1 MDGGNN
7 GKPYLLMDDLGENPL
22 FSETPIYYISKKS
35 TNEIMGKSLLTLL
48 TLVDLD
54 HPPPPPSRISHSLQ
68 YGGDMKTKD
77 FIGSIYALLFRNCK
91 FLSAKI
97 NLLYGKILFCSEMI
111 HCSENCLI
119 NKSSPSCWSCQ
130 NDPSPNCPEK
140 TDQKQLHGKDWVQ
153 VEPQQ
158 LDTSKWF
165 NWETFG
171 ILSLKLT

>member
-1 MDGGNN
+1 
-7 GKPYLLMDDLGENPL
+7 
-22 FSETPIYYISKKS
+22 
-35 TNEIMGKSLLTLL
+35 
-48 TLVDLD
+48 
-54 HPPPPPSRISHSLQ
+54 
-68 YGGDMKTKD
+68 MKTKD

-97 NLLYGKILFCSEMI
+97 NLLYGKILFFSEMI

-119 NKSSPSCWSCQ
+119 NNSSPSCWSCQ

-165 NWETFG
+165 NWEEIG